1 MHLFF
6 LHPLQHSEPVEDH
19 SIVLMHR
26 PADYSNQGSEFLDDE
41 LRTDDV
47 PADDLPVDDLSADR
61 TEETIAPGSPGTL
74 LLGEVVSDLQQKGY
88 CTDLSFETDP
98 SALYGGDLD
107 MRLNPDAFHIDE
119 IDRIGDESK
128 PDDGAV
134 VYAIS
139 TTGGVKGIIINH

>member
-6 LHPLQHSEPVEDH
+6 LHPIQHSEPVEDH
-19 SIVLMHR
+19 SIVLTHR
-26 PADYSNQGSEFLDDE
+26 PTDYSNEGSEFLDDE

-47 PADDLPVDDLSADR
+47 PADDAPADR
-61 TEETIAPGSPGTL
+61 TEETVAPGSPEIL
-74 LLGEVVSDLQQKGY
+74 LLGEVVTDLQQKGY
-88 CTDLSFETDP
+88 CADLSFETDP
-98 SALYGGDLD
+98 CALYGGDLD
-107 MRLNPDAFHIDE
+107 MRLNPEAFHVDE